1 MIMNRRAFA
10 LLPIYAVTVAALAA
24 TPTLLAQSLSADD
37 IVNKH
42 LAAVGGKDALAK
54 ITTRRATGVMVVG
67 TPMGDLSGPVEMVA
81 KAPNKMRMAVSM
93 DLSALG
99 AQGEIHIEQL
109 FDGTTGWTMNS
120 MQGDQQL
127 AGEQLDSAKN
137 GYFPSPLLDYVAHG
151 FSIALEPR
159 EQVNGRDAYVINLKP
174 KTGNPSKLF
183 FDAETFMLV
192 RTTGKVS
199 NPQLGDVES
208 VSEPSDYRD
217 VNGVKVA
224 FTMFQSAGGQNIT
237 MKFAKVE
244 HNVPVED
251 ALFVKK

>member
-1 MIMNRRAFA
+1 MIMNRRTIALFPLFA
-10 LLPIYAVTVAALAA
+10 LAMAALAA
-24 TPTLLAQSLSADD
+24 TPALSAQSLTADE

-54 ITTRRATGVMVVG
+54 IATRRATGTLVIG
-67 TPMGDLSGPVEMVA
+67 TPMGDLAGPVEMVA

-93 DLSALG
+93 DLGSLG

-109 FDGTTGWTMNS
+109 FDGVAGWSINS
-120 MQGDQQL
+120 MQGDQPMTGDQL
-127 AGEQLDSAKN
+127 ESAKN
-137 GYFPSPLLDYVAHG
+137 GYFPSPLIDYAAHG
-151 FSIALEPR
+151 ASIALEPKA
-159 EQVNGRDAYVINLKP
+159 QVNGRDAYVITLKP
-174 KTGNPSKLF
+174 KTGTPSKLF

-199 NPQLGDVES
+199 NPQLGEVES

-217 VNGVKVA
+217 VNGIKVA

-237 MKFAKVE
+237 MKFAKIE
-244 HNVPVED
+244 HNVAVDD
-251 ALFVKK
+251 AVFIKK